1 MYYRSDLC
9 LIIAPPVLFKPD
21 ITVCGSAVE
30 VNCITDIEV
39 TINLDQI
46 QLISILS
53 NEFRN
58 LFLGNFEKRKDA
70 SSNTSQKFSGTMGSI
85 KQITWTKHASDD
97 IDVDFTRDSGV
108 DFETSSVNST
118 IIVSFVY
125 KFKFI
130 TKFEGLF
137 VVSII

>member
-1 MYYRSDLC
+1 MYCRFDLC
-9 LIIAPPVLFKPD
+9 LIIAPPVIFKPD

-46 QLISILS
+46 QLISILN

-58 LFLGNFEKRKDA
+58 LFMGNFERYRDI
-70 SSNTSQKFSGTMGSI
+70 SINTSQQLPATLGSI
-85 KQITWTKHASDD
+85 KQITWTKQTSED
-97 IDVDFTRDSGV
+97 IDIDFAKDSGV

-118 IIVSFVY
+118 IIVSFDHW
-125 KFKFI
+125 FKLVQVFKEPFI
-130 TKFEGLF
+130 
-137 VVSII
+137 